1 MLVNAPVATT
11 VPVVDLERAIR
22 FYQDKLGLKPA
33 GETVQ
38 GKMFEAGEGTQILLY
53 QREPT
58 KADHTILGFKVPDI
72 EKEVNE
78 LKEKGIVFEEY
89 DTPQLKT
96 TNGIAIMGKDKAAW
110 FKDTEGNILAI
121 SQME

>member
-1 MLVNAPVATT
+1 MLVDAPVATT
-11 VPVVDLERAIR
+11 IPVVDLARASK
-22 FYQDKLGLKPA
+22 FYQDTLGLTPR

-38 GKMFEAGEGTQILLY
+38 GKFFEAGEGSQVLLY
-53 QREPT
+53 QREKT
-58 KADHTILGFKVPDI
+58 KADHTILGFKVDDI
-72 EKEVNE
+72 EKEVNQ
-78 LKEKGIVFEEY
+78 LKEKGVVFEEY

-96 TNGIAIMGKDKAAW
+96 TNSIAILGKDKAAW